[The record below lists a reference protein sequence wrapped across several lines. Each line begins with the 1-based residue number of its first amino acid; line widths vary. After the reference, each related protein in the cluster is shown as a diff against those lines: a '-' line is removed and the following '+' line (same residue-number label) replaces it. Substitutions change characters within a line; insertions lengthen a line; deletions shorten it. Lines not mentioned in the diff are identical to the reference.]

1 MNVLRPQRL
10 APCEIK
16 WSARARVI
24 GCDHVHPTWLLIY
37 DIGANMPHTPRWST
51 NHSVCDS
58 LGKPDTIPTPEE
70 TSIQLPCRPRSPLRL
85 CSSLVTRFAAVVLSM
100 CMAWTL
106 LNAPVLAANACS
118 TPAQDESLIDH
129 GVDWMA
135 DVCATWV
142 LEPADRFVD
151 KLKDLNPFGDDSLND
166 DQIELEVVD
175 VSEWEFLD
183 DTTRQR
189 FFDVGL
195 APNVPRRTEEEAET
209 LYEAI
214 PGTTRALGEARL
226 LEFLDN
232 HTLTYLTPVPDILR
246 EVDAPDNLIWELRTI
261 HEARGERS
269 MTAAEF
275 AAATIALRRT
285 GQEAASTSSQTWYI
299 LNSDPEFI
307 ESFKY
312 LGLANGTRTQAQAF
326 ELYNTIPAA
335 FRNEGF
341 WVVLYFFA
349 VHDLSFRLPVADDP
363 QLASTLGNV
372 VWEDRLLK
380 AGRQGAPLTD
390 TDLAAAEHALWVRS
404 LTAGTPSS
412 RTWYKLIQDREAST
426 WLHSAG
432 EQALPD
438 FNGSLAELRLVYDS
452 LPEWVRVAGP
462 DAARTFLASNNPVP
476 APGTVV
482 QVSPTWL
489 LSRATSQDN
498 LVWEARELAE
508 SRGPRAMTQAELATA
523 EEALRARFEAA
534 KSVIELGYVPEIAIP
549 QPMLDDIP
557 ITIRRRLARLGL
569 TAAQPDRM
577 PAEILALYRSIPSP
591 IRAQG
596 RVPVEDFLDRFTISH
611 PVPAAFEPG
620 HQVPPESYLW
630 EKHATVR
637 ARGGTPVAAEEFMAA
652 KFQMLRVAQDA
663 MPMAT
668 WVVLKDDP
676 EFRLRFDQLA
686 RELSAPMAI
695 NIPDLYQSIPQA
707 VLLLGPDAVLDFL
720 SEFGLS
726 LKRPLSEFLAMA
738 NTPTNLAWELS
749 PIGTVVAPGEGTSPG
764 LATDSEHATATGGSP
779 ARNPALAVHGDS
791 WHTLDPSLQQHLA
804 FVGLAP
810 NTWFRTLDET
820 VALYM
825 SIPEGVRAQGNV
837 AVRDFLDT
845 HTVSRKVSLT
855 DVLSVATSVRN
866 SIWESS
872 ESALTRGFAPLT
884 AADIVAA
891 REALVETYIKD
902 LEVLKEDPVLAGLVA
917 GLYVGGRQVLPRLQT
932 PPPPIRP
939 GGTWDTLSPLLRQRF
954 FGRGIPVGL
963 PRRTALEAQALYLT
977 VPPSIRIQGDAAVRD
992 FLDTFQLSY
1001 RQPVTTFPALARVPG
1016 NAVWEP
1022 LETAVDRVGPM
1033 TSDEVRRARG
1043 ALRQAAKFAV
1053 TRSGMTWY
1061 ALMDEP
1067 GFLNNLKQR
1076 GLRNAYRTQSEVKA
1090 LYKTIPRGVRIQGP
1104 DAVKTFLDEVHLSHI
1119 VPVSER
1125 LDLQKR
1131 LDNVVWEDPE
1141 LNLERGPRRMTD
1153 DEVRAA
1159 RRELKRIGRQAGS
1172 RSNRT
1177 WHAIAQNQDRLGKF
1191 LDLDSPKGVPHSR
1204 YRAKS
1209 LYEQIPREIRDL
1221 GWEQVDEFVAKFDL
1235 TNTSGHKVTA
1245 ANADLTWEKRSH
1257 KVKRGDNPWS
1267 PKDTERAQKAVDGT
1281 LKDMADKGKALR
1293 ATARTAALKTATR
1306 NALVGG
1312 LAGVVLELPVS
1323 GGITFMEWHHGR
1335 ISAEMAIRQVA
1346 LDAAIASG
1354 VSVALVGGGTLLTTL
1369 APGVATVG
1377 AVAAPVV
1384 IPVILVA
1391 SAAGGVAF
1399 LAAQVHQFCVSA
1411 QPEPTAP

>member
-1 MNVLRPQRL
+1 M
-10 APCEIK
+10 I
-16 WSARARVI
+16 RARTRTI
-24 GCDHVHPTWLLIY
+24 GCDRVHPTRLLIH
-37 DIGANMPHTPRWST
+37 DIGTNMTHSHRWST
-51 NHSVCDS
+51 DYSACDS
-58 LGKPDTIPTPEE
+58 LGRPNKIPTPEE
-70 TSIQLPCRPRSPLRL
+70 TGIQFTCRPRSPLRL
-85 CSSLVTRFAAVVLSM
+85 LSWSETRFAAVVLSA
-100 CMAWTL
+100 CLAWTL
-106 LNAPVLAANACS
+106 LNAPVLAANACNV
-118 TPAQDESLIDH
+118 PAQDESWVDH

-151 KLKDLNPFGDDSLND
+151 KLKDLNPFGDDSLDD

-195 APNVPRRTEEEAET
+195 APNVPRRTEEEAEA

-232 HTLTYLTPVPDILR
+232 HTLTFLTPPPDILR

-269 MTAAEF
+269 MTAEEF
-275 AAATIALRRT
+275 TAATIALSRT

-312 LGLANGTRTQAQAF
+312 LGLANSTRTQAQAF

-341 WVVLYFFA
+341 WAVLYFFA

-390 TDLAAAEHALWVRS
+390 TDLVAAEHALWVKS

-462 DAARTFLASNNPVP
+462 DAVRTFLASNNPVP

-498 LVWEARELAE
+498 LVWEAHELAE
-508 SRGPRAMTQAELATA
+508 SRGPRAMTLAELATA
-523 EEALRARFEAA
+523 EEVLRARFEAA
-534 KSVIELGYVPEIAIP
+534 ESVIEVGYVPEIAIP

-577 PAEILALYRSIPSP
+577 PAEVLALYRSIPSP

-637 ARGGTPVAAEEFMAA
+637 SRDGTPVAAKEFMDA
-652 KFQMLRVAQDA
+652 KSQMLRVAQDA

-668 WVVLKDDP
+668 WVVLKDAP
-676 EFRLRFDQLA
+676 EFRLRFDQLEQA
-686 RELSAPMAI
+686 LSAPVAI
-695 NIPDLYQSIPQA
+695 DIPVLYQSIPRA
-707 VLLLGPDAVLDFL
+707 VRLLGPDAVLDFL

-726 LKRPLSEFLAMA
+726 LKRPLSEFLALA
-738 NTPTNLAWELS
+738 NAPTNLAWE
-749 PIGTVVAPGEGTSPG
+749 PGPVGTVVAPRDETSRG
-764 LATDSEHATATGGSP
+764 LATDDVHATATGSSP
-779 ARNPALAVHGDS
+779 APNPALAVHGDS

-810 NTWFRTLDET
+810 NTWFRTLEET
-820 VALYM
+820 IALYM

-855 DVLSVATSVRN
+855 DVLSVATSVHN
-866 SIWESS
+866 SIWESPDR
-872 ESALTRGFAPLT
+872 ALARGFAPPT

-891 REALVETYIKD
+891 RVALVETYIKD
-902 LEVLKEDPVLAGLVA
+902 LEVVKTEPVLAGLVA

-977 VPPSIRIQGDAAVRD
+977 VPQSIRVQGDAAVRD

-1001 RQPVTTFPALARVPG
+1001 RQPATTFPALARVPG
-1016 NAVWEP
+1016 NAVWVP
-1022 LETAVDRVGPM
+1022 QGTVVDPAKPM
-1033 TSDEVRRARG
+1033 TPDEVRRA
-1043 ALRQAAKFAV
+1043 AAAVRQAARVAA

-1067 GFLNNLKQR
+1067 GFLHNLKQR

-1159 RRELKRIGRQAGS
+1159 QRELRRIGRQAGS

-1177 WHAIAQNQDRLGKF
+1177 WYAIAQNQDRLGKF
-1191 LDLDSPKGVPHSR
+1191 LDLDSPNGVPHSR

-1209 LYEQIPREIRDL
+1209 LYEQIPREIRNL
-1221 GWEQVDEFVAKFDL
+1221 GWEQVDAFIVEFDL
-1235 TNTSGHKVTA
+1235 SDTA
-1245 ANADLTWEKRSH
+1245 GRAVSADDTDLIWEKRSN
-1257 KVKRGDNPWS
+1257 KLKRGNNPLTD
-1267 PKDTERAQKAVDGT
+1267 KDKERAQKAVDGT

-1293 ATARTAALKTATR
+1293 VTASKAALKTATR

-1335 ISAEMAIRQVA
+1335 ISTDMAIRQA
-1346 LDAAIASG
+1346 AMDAAISAG
-1354 VSVALVGGGTLLTTL
+1354 VSAALVGLGTLL
-1369 APGVATVG
+1369 APTAKVVAVG

-1399 LAAQVHQFCVSA
+1399 LTAQVHQFCVSA
-1411 QPEPTAP
+1411 QPGPTAP